1 MWQKNVK
8 CDVRTVQLRMKP
20 TNVKE
25 IKKKKPPNVTNVL
38 SNVTLQ
44 LHNVRIKSSN
54 VRKIKETTKCDKRT
68 ITYDIG
74 TTQCD
79 DETIKSG
86 VMITWYS
93 KLPTSGYH
101 TQKKKEYS
109 RSVYSLTFFLN
120 V

>member
-1 MWQKNVK
+1 
-8 CDVRTVQLRMKP
+8 MKP

-68 ITYDIG
+68 VTYDIG

-101 TQKKKEYS
+101 TQKKKSTAE
-109 RSVYSLTFFLN
+109 VCT